1 MTNRKRAREGACQ
14 LCRSN
19 AVEPTAT
26 LLCCDACLDRI
37 VEAEDAGGSWR
48 SSYLFPHRL
57 VDAEGD
63 QMLRLVSTLL
73 PRLDHDTTRPC
84 ELSTDPPPPATAA
97 IAATSTAAAAAAA
110 LRGAERLLLLLGS
123 GASASYGVPVSL
135 SVSEHAGQLARYS
148 PVRRAALDAPSG
160 GTYSALRRLLAA
172 LGHGPQPSTG
182 GSSTASAASAASR
195 SGRGSTCVV
204 STNIDGLAWREG
216 LPELQLHGT
225 AAWVKRPWLAAAHA
239 ATHRSR
245 SPLACSGRPSR
256 PKERACAAWAP
267 GEAAAALR
275 CLPNVADATT
285 SGHPRHDCTAAVR
298 AV

>member
-1 MTNRKRAREGACQ
+1 MNHKRARERACQ

-63 QMLRLVSTLL
+63 QMLRFVSTLL
-73 PRLDHDTTRPC
+73 PRLGHGAIRPC
-84 ELSTDPPPPATAA
+84 ELPTDPPPPTTAATAA
-97 IAATSTAAAAAAA
+97 TAAAAAAIA

-123 GASASYGVPVSL
+123 GASVSYGVPVSL

-148 PVRRAALDAPSG
+148 PVRRAALAAPSG
-160 GTYSALRRLLAA
+160 GTYLALRRLLAA

-182 GSSTASAASAASR
+182 GSSTASAASVASC
-195 SGRGSTCVV
+195 SSCGSTCVV
-204 STNIDGLAWREG
+204 STNIDGLARREG
-216 LPELQLHGT
+216 LPELQLLGT
-225 AAWVKRPWLAAAHA
+225 APWVK
-239 ATHRSR
+239 
-245 SPLACSGRPSR
+245 
-256 PKERACAAWAP
+256 
-267 GEAAAALR
+267 
-275 CLPNVADATT
+275 
-285 SGHPRHDCTAAVR
+285 
-298 AV
+298 